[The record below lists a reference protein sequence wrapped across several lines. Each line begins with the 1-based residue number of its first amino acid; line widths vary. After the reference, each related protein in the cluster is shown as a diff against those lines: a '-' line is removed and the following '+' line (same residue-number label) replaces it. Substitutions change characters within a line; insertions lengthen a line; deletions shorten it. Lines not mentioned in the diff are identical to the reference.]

1 MELKELHDFV
11 KAEDQRLRDLYPY
24 ETKKEMIMA
33 RMVKITEEVGE
44 LSEQVLKSLAF
55 QRKEKM
61 VDVKKEDL
69 AEELIDVLITA
80 FLLAEAFEV
89 DIEAAIEQKVEK
101 IKKRLYNQ

>member
-24 ETKKEMIMA
+24 ETEKEMIMA

-61 VDVKKEDL
+61 IDVKKEDL
-69 AEELIDVLITA
+69 AEELIDVLITS

-89 DIEAAIEQKVEK
+89 DMESAIEKKVEK
-101 IKKRLYNQ
+101 IKKRLYNN